1 MKKIVLSIIIMIF
14 FSTGITIAASPSPTT
29 SSSPT
34 EKPLPVSSA
43 TLEKAKELK
52 EKVASKI
59 AELKVLSKRGV
70 IGTIKSI
77 KDTSIILTSNG
88 KDITIDTDDT
98 TKITLLQKGKR
109 STLKLSDLKNDQIIL
124 VWGQYNKDQETL
136 KAKQILSRVFSQD
149 VIGTVK
155 SIDKD
160 NLTVLVKNDNKE
172 QTFTITSATKKA
184 LKKDRNL
191 TKAETTDISV
201 GDYIHVYA
209 TNQTAIRLLVLPKT
223 VLSSI
228 AAETPKPSASPSPSP
243 KPTTAPKSTSSATIK
258 PAPTKTP

>member
-1 MKKIVLSIIIMIF
+1 MKKICLIVLTLLFI
-14 FSTGITIAASPSPTT
+14 STNVSLAASPSP
-29 SSSPT
+29 SANPS
-34 EKPLPVSSA
+34 PVSSA
-43 TLEKAKELK
+43 ALEKAKELK

-77 KDTSIILTSNG
+77 KDTSIILTSNS

-109 STLKLSDLKNDQIIL
+109 STLKLSDLKNDQVIL

-136 KAKQILSRVFSQD
+136 KAKQILSRVFSQSI
-149 VIGTVK
+149 IGTVK

-160 NLTVLVKNDNKE
+160 NLVVLVKNDSKE
-172 QTFTITSATKKA
+172 YTFAITNATKKA
-184 LKKDRNL
+184 LKKDRSL
-191 TKAETTDISV
+191 TKVESTDISV

-209 TNQTAIRLLVLPKT
+209 TNQTALRLLVLPKNI
-223 VLSSI
+223 LDSI
-228 AAETPKPSASPSPSP
+228 ATETPKPSASPSPSP
-243 KPTTAPKSTSSATIK
+243 KPTSSPK
-258 PAPTKTP
+258 P